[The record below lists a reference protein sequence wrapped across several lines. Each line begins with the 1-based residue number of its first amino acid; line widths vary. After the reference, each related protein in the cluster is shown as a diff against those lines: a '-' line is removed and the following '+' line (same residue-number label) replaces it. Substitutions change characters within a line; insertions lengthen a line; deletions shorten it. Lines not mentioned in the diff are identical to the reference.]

1 MYKKYVHPNY
11 NWHNRYYIQIDENTL
26 VDSSGEYHSLEN
38 INSKVAKDIEM
49 VKSGQFETVVDTH
62 GLLDSNKIEFES
74 KVYDTLRDLKVSIT
88 NSEMNLKKIQSLTGV
103 FL

>member
-1 MYKKYVHPNY
+1 MYKKYVHPSYSWQNQ
-11 NWHNRYYIQIDENTL
+11 YYLQIDENTL

-38 INSKVAKDIEM
+38 INSKVDKDLENL
-49 VKSGQFETVVDTH
+49 KNGQFETVVGTY

-74 KVYDTLRDLKVSIT
+74 KVYDTLKDLKVSIT
-88 NSEMNLKKIQSLTGV
+88 TSEMTIKKLQSLTGV